1 MRNDD
6 TTVDSTE
13 VQIEDKGNQEFIDV
27 LTTGEGPLVSGC
39 QPGMVTAT
47 EAGQKNLCEAL
58 AAAGDK
64 AQVKKKLKRKKHP
77 KPNRKPLKSFILI
90 CFQHQSKNKI
100 DRV

>member
-13 VQIEDKGNQEFIDV
+13 VQIEDKGNQELVDL

-39 QPGMVTAT
+39 QPGMVAAT

-64 AQVKKKLKRKKHP
+64 AQVKKRQKDEKAPKAEPKTLEEFHP
-77 KPNRKPLKSFILI
+77 HLFST
-90 CFQHQSKNKI
+90 SKQKQ
-100 DRV
+100 D